1 MHNLL
6 KMDKYQL
13 IRNRLYWAGIIGVFL
28 LGFFTAETYVPE
40 FLGPGGGAA
49 ASLTDIFDGMIY
61 DSTFILVL
69 VSCLL
74 AVTLGQEFSSRT
86 IDQEIA
92 AGHSRLKI
100 FFSKLIVY
108 LTAFNIMALVFPIA
122 GCIREWK
129 RFGMPNLQDFLYH
142 FLKAGGYSFLLNSV
156 MLMIP
161 IFCCY
166 FFRNKTKAVAVT
178 AFLLFVSSLYLGYG
192 MKFGYPIA
200 FLPTYQIRAVVS
212 TQAFFMPVSIL
223 VACIGGV
230 LSIAGT
236 WSVFHKCDLK

>member
-13 IRNRLYWAGIIGVFL
+13 IRNRLFWAGMVGVFL
-28 LGFFTAETYVPE
+28 LGFFTAETHVPE
-40 FLGPGGGAA
+40 FLGPGGGVAT
-49 ASLTDIFDGMIY
+49 SLTDILDGMVY

-69 VSCLL
+69 LSCLI
-74 AVTLGQEFSSRT
+74 AVMLGQEFSSRT

-92 AGHSRLKI
+92 AGHSRLEI

-122 GCIREWK
+122 GCIREWT
-129 RFGMPNLQDFLYH
+129 RFGMADLQEFLFH
-142 FLKAGGYSFLLNSV
+142 FLKAGVYSFLLTSI
-156 MLMIP
+156 MFMIP

-192 MKFGYPIA
+192 MKLG
-200 FLPTYQIRAVVS
+200 LPDRKSVV
-212 TQAFFMPVSIL
+212 
-223 VACIGGV
+223 
-230 LSIAGT
+230 
-236 WSVFHKCDLK
+236 